1 VKYFFSAGEYSGDLN
16 ASELIRE
23 LRSQDP
29 AAWIWGMGGPLM
41 AAAGAEIL
49 FDPTA
54 ESTIGFW
61 EAARKYF
68 IFKQYLDEITRFLKE
83 NRPDVVV
90 WVDFGGFN
98 VLLAE
103 RAAALSIPVVCVFPP
118 SAWAY
123 GKGRAARLARY
134 VTHLASVLPMEADF
148 YRGFNVKV
156 TYVGHPLID
165 RVKPRRTP
173 EEWRRAQGVSPA
185 EKVILLMPGS
195 RKQEVQTLLPVM
207 LEAAA
212 AVAAEREGLRFML
225 PVAPTI
231 DPGLIQAIL
240 ASYPGV
246 KVETKGREE
255 TYDLMAAADLGVLA
269 SGTVALEATL
279 VGLPMIVTYRVA
291 KISAFLYRILMNK
304 ERQGQPLMVSLPN
317 FIKGRI
323 VVPELLQDELNP
335 ARLAAEIRSFLEE
348 PERGAAMRKELQEI
362 AESLGPPGVMPRVA
376 AIIREE
382 AEQQRKNAPNLN
394 I

>member
-1 VKYFFSAGEYSGDLN
+1 MKYFFSAGEYSGDLN
-16 ASELIRE
+16 ASSLIRE
-23 LRSQDP
+23 LRDQDP
-29 AAWIWGMGGPLM
+29 TAQIWGMGGPLM

-68 IFKQYLDEITRFLKE
+68 IFKRYLNEFTSFLKE

-123 GKGRAARLARY
+123 GKGRARRLARC
-134 VTHLASVLPMEADF
+134 VTHLASVLPYEADF

-156 TYVGHPLID
+156 TYVGHPLVD
-165 RVKPRRTP
+165 RVKPRQKP
-173 EEWRRAQGVSPA
+173 EEWRATNGVSPE

-195 RKQEVQTLLPVM
+195 RKQEVQTLLPIM
-207 LEAAA
+207 LAAA
-212 AVAAEREGLRFML
+212 AEVAAEQEGLRFML

-231 DPGLIQAIL
+231 EVGLIRSIL
-240 ASYPGV
+240 ASYPGLS
-246 KVETKGREE
+246 VETKDRTE
-255 TYDLMAAADLGVLA
+255 TYDLMAVADLGLLA
-269 SGTVALEATL
+269 SGTAALEAAL
-279 VGLPMIVTYRVA
+279 LELPIIVTYRVA
-291 KISAFLYRILMNK
+291 KVSAFLYQALMNK
-304 ERQGQPLMVSLPN
+304 ERRNQPLMVSLPN

-323 VVPELLQDELNP
+323 VVPELLQDELTP
-335 ARLAAEIRSFLEE
+335 TRLAAEIRSFLTK
-348 PERGAAMRKELQEI
+348 PERMKTVRQELHGIGEI
-362 AESLGPPGVMPRVA
+362 LGPPGVMARVA
-376 AIIREE
+376 TIVREE
-382 AEQQRKNAPNLN
+382 AARKSTAPSK
-394 I
+394 